1 MFENQYVLRRDTVD
15 GTLAGVLTG
24 VANYFGLDPFKVKL
38 SYILLSILSGGF
50 PGLLLYLLGW
60 YTIPEEQLYPT
71 GSPR

>member
-24 VANYFGLDPFKVKL
+24 AANYFGLDPFKVKL
-38 SYILLSILSGGF
+38 SYILLSLLSGGF

-71 GSPR
+71 GSRR